1 MLGNVS
7 DLDLRL
13 IRVFIAIVD
22 AGGLSAAQS
31 TLNVGQSTLSSQLVT
46 LETRLGF
53 RLCRRG
59 RAGFCLT
66 AKGERFAQLARD
78 LLAAVG
84 EFSTQARH
92 LDRKLVGTLHVGL
105 IGHVSIDMNVRIAQA
120 IARFRE
126 RDEAVQ
132 FNFFVRSPEELES
145 QLLSGQLQ
153 LAVGYFWHRL
163 AALQYMPLFAERQR
177 AYCGRGHPLF
187 DGTDEVMAEALE
199 DYEWTWRSY
208 PLPEASRLLP
218 SSAITAVTDD
228 MEAAAVL
235 ILSGRHLGY
244 LPEHV
249 AAPYLAAGLLS
260 PVSAKMM
267 QYDVQFH
274 VATRKRESLDDV
286 VAAFL
291 EDLLQVP
298 RVSKHDV

>member
-31 TLNVGQSTLSSQLVT
+31 KLNVGQSTLSSQLVT

-53 RLCRRG
+53 SLCKRG
-59 RAGFCLT
+59 RGGFRLT
-66 AKGERFAQLARD
+66 AKGERFVPLARD
-78 LLAAVG
+78 LLMAVNA
-84 EFSTQARH
+84 FSTQARH
-92 LDRKLVGTLHVGL
+92 LDRKLVGTLQVGL
-105 IGHVSIDMNVRIAQA
+105 IGHTSIDMNVRIARA

-132 FNFFVRSPEELES
+132 FKFFVRSPEEQES
-145 QLLSGQLQ
+145 QLLTGQLH

-163 AALQYMPLFAERQR
+163 SALEYTPLFAERQQ

-187 DGTDEVMAEALE
+187 GSPDEVMPETLGN
-199 DYEWTWRSY
+199 YEWTWRSY
-208 PLPEASRLLP
+208 PLPEANTPLP
-218 SSAITAVTDD
+218 ASAITAVTDD

-260 PVSAKMM
+260 PVNASDMH
-267 QYDVQFH
+267 YDVHFH
-274 VATRKRESLDDV
+274 VAMRKHGGLDDIT
-286 VAAFL
+286 AAFL

-298 RVSKHDV
+298 HVDA